1 MSEGAASVW
10 QVGSRVLSLDRPCI
24 MGILN
29 LAPDTFYPGSC
40 LAGDESRAVEA
51 AEQMLDAGADILDFG
66 GESSRPGADPV
77 SAEEE
82 LLRVLPPL
90 RASRKRFP
98 EAFIS
103 VDTYKAEVARAALDE
118 GADIVNDISGARL
131 DGQMLPLLA
140 QARCG
145 YVLMHMQGVP
155 RSMQVNPYYEDAVRE
170 VSMFL
175 EQRLAALESAGVA
188 RERVVLDPG
197 IGFGKRVE
205 DNLALIARARE
216 LKAAGRPLLFGVSR
230 KSFLGSVLGR
240 EVDARLDG
248 TTAVHMFLL
257 LQGASILRVHDV
269 AAGRDAVLTYLAI
282 REHAGSF
289 SEGAGNGLG

>member
-10 QVGSRVLSLDRPCI
+10 QVGSRALSLDRPCI

-40 LAGDESRAVEA
+40 LAGDESRAVKA

-66 GESSRPGADPV
+66 GESSRPGTDPV

-118 GADIVNDISGARL
+118 GADIVNDISAARL

-155 RSMQVNPYYEDAVRE
+155 RSMQVTPYYEDAVRE

-188 RERVVLDPG
+188 RERVVVDPG

-216 LKAAGRPLLFGVSR
+216 LKATGRPLLFGVSR

-240 EVDARLDG
+240 EVEARLDG

-289 SEGAGNGLG
+289 AEGAGNGLG